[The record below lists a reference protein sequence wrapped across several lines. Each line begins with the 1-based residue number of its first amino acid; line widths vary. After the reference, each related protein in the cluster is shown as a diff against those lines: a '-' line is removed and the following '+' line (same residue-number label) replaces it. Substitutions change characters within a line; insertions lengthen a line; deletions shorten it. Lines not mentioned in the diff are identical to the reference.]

1 MGSKM
6 VTDPLQPSQ
15 ARNRALPEQ
24 QTYETSVVPHT
35 LILTLSYVFPVLRY
49 RRGFLPLSKVLLSES
64 LLENSTPP
72 LHALW
77 PCGGQAGRSQI
88 KGRLHVIFLSF
99 FLVKRKEHLQKGC
112 LPAVLC
118 AVCCFWRSHH
128 SAKEQWRASCSLGE
142 RELSR
147 TQVAGRW
154 PHWPGLKSPNL
165 QVNSLQ

>member
-1 MGSKM
+1 MKL
-6 VTDPLQPSQ
+6 VW
-15 ARNRALPEQ
+15 
-24 QTYETSVVPHT
+24 
-35 LILTLSYVFPVLRY
+35 FPTHSSWLLATR
-49 RRGFLPLSKVLLSES
+49 FLFWDTGEDFCPFQKYYCLNLFWRTVSH
-64 LLENSTPP
+64 PCMP
-72 LHALW
+72 FW
-77 PCGGQAGRSQI
+77 PCGDQAGRSQI
-88 KGRLHVIFLSF
+88 KGRLQVIFLSF

-147 TQVAGRW
+147 TQVAGQW

-165 QVNSLQ
+165 QVNSLQWSRYKITAGS